1 MPYAPLLS
9 EEEIAS
15 SLAALPDWSRQGNAI
30 TRTVQCES
38 FRAAVALVGRIADA
52 AEAANHH
59 PDILIRWRRVT
70 LTLSTHASGGLT
82 AKDFALA
89 TEIDRLAARIGAA

>member
-15 SLAALPDWSRQGNAI
+15 SLAALPDWSQQGNAI
-30 TRTVQCES
+30 TRMVQCES

-89 TEIDRLAARIGAA
+89 AEIDRLAARIGAA